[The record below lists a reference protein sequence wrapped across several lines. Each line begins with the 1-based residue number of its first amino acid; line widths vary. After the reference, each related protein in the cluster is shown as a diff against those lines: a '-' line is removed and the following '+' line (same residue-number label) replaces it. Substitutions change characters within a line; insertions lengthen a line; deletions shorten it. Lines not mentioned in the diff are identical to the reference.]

1 MKKLLAII
9 LILAMLL
16 PGAALAD
23 KITNIGTPD
32 NGYVAVMNPLGFCGV
47 ADMSGKITIPFAYE
61 RIRQTFPEGV
71 AVVCVDG
78 LYGYVDAAT
87 GETIVPCEFPSV
99 EDFSDGVGVVKT
111 QDGLY
116 CAYNRKGELLFE
128 KAFYQLSAYS
138 EGLAVAKSGG
148 KEKWDTAFVD
158 KKGEVV
164 LEFSVENTR
173 EVGGKTYTTYSSK
186 YSLDQNFHDGLA
198 AVLDVSNKR
207 AYYRGFINTKGEPVS
222 EFKYAKTGDFV
233 EGYASVSVN
242 GKLYGF
248 INKKGEEVVPL
259 QYKKVEDFS
268 EGLALV
274 MNEDYLYGFVNGKGK
289 EVVPCQYDQALSFSS
304 GLAAVV
310 TGGKIGFIDEKGKLA
325 IDAVYENGNSFVGKY
340 CAVKKDGMWG
350 VIDKKGKTVVPFEY
364 DYMAVM
370 SEKAFLGM
378 NDGELISLKP

>member
-1 MKKLLAII
+1 MKKLLSIL

-23 KITNIGTPD
+23 KIANIAAPD
-32 NGYVAVMNPLGFCGV
+32 NGYLAVMNPLGFCGA
-47 ADMSGKITIPFAYE
+47 ADMSGKITVPFKYE

-71 AVVCVDG
+71 AVVFLDG

-87 GETIVPCEFPSV
+87 GEVIVPCEFKSA

-116 CAYNRKGELLFE
+116 RVYNKKGEMLFE
-128 KAFYQLSAYS
+128 KAFYELGAYS

-148 KEKWDTAFVD
+148 KEKWDTAYVD

-186 YSLDQNFHDGLA
+186 YVLDSNFHDGLA
-198 AVLDVSNKR
+198 SAMDVSNKR
-207 AYYRGFINTKGEPVS
+207 AYYRGFINKKGEPVG
-222 EFKYAKTGDFV
+222 EFKYAKTGDFA
-233 EGYASVSVN
+233 EGYASVSAN

-259 QYKKVEDFS
+259 QYKKVADFS
-268 EGLALV
+268 DGLALV

-289 EVVPCQYDQALSFSS
+289 EVIPCQYEEAVSFSN

-310 TGGKIGFIDEKGKLA
+310 KGDKVGFIDEKGKLV
-325 IDAVYENGNSFVGKY
+325 IDAVYDNCDFFTEKY
-340 CAVKKDGMWG
+340 CTVKKDGKWG
-350 VIDKKGKTVVPFEY
+350 VINKKGKIIVPFEY
-364 DYMAVM
+364 DFVAVTD
-370 SEKAFLGM
+370 KAFLALK
-378 NDGELISLKP
+378 DGELIPIKP